1 MSVDMEQHIQD
12 ATKDKDVKEI
22 DDVGFEALYGS
33 HNDIPYSIVDTQQP
47 IMCTPFYELAEVCKF
62 KRINKRTNA
71 LKNWKWDEVIQIDS
85 ETEDQEEDAML
96 MIKRTK
102 HACVVESNAGFMQ
115 VSGRFDEQKEVMHTV
130 FLMIIWRI
138 WMGRNGNVFKGSC
151 SGVRNYGLH
160 FLCFFFVFASLT
172 TCYAGP
178 CGCMFYRIK

>member
-47 IMCTPFYELAEVCKF
+47 IMCKPFYELAKVCKF

-85 ETEDQEEDAML
+85 ETEDQEEDATP

-102 HACVVESNAGFMQ
+102 HACVVESN
-115 VSGRFDEQKEVMHTV
+115 V
-130 FLMIIWRI
+130 
-138 WMGRNGNVFKGSC
+138 
-151 SGVRNYGLH
+151 
-160 FLCFFFVFASLT
+160 
-172 TCYAGP
+172 
-178 CGCMFYRIK
+178 